1 MQLVEP
7 GMCPVVVASVDGPS
21 DLEALADELDE
32 VLAREERFALELSG
46 PADLESLERLLWAAP
61 DARRRF
67 RRQRPALAAWCD
79 KAAFV
84 GAELSAAELRRA
96 ELIWGCR
103 VVAA

>member
-7 GMCPVVVASVDGPS
+7 GAGPVVVACVEAPS

-32 VLAREERFALELSG
+32 VLAREEHFALELNG
-46 PADLESLERLLWAAP
+46 PGDLESLERLLWSAP
-61 DARRRF
+61 EARRRF

-84 GAELSAAELRRA
+84 GAQLTAAELRRA

-103 VVAA
+103 VVSA

>member
-7 GMCPVVVASVDGPS
+7 GTCPVVVASVDGPS
-21 DLEALADELDE
+21 DLDALADELEE
-32 VLAREERFALELSG
+32 VLAREERFALELTG
-46 PADLESLERLLWAAP
+46 PSTLESLERLLWSAP
-61 DARRRF
+61 TARRRF

-84 GAELSAAELRRA
+84 GAQLTADEMRRA

-103 VVAA
+103 VVSA

>member
-7 GMCPVVVASVDGPS
+7 GVGPVVVASVDAPS
-21 DLEALADELDE
+21 DLDALADELEE
-32 VLAREERFALELSG
+32 VLAREERFALHLTG
-46 PADLESLERLLWAAP
+46 PEDLESLERLLWAAP
-61 DARRRF
+61 EARRRF

-84 GAELSAAELRRA
+84 GTQLTAAELRRA

-103 VVAA
+103 VVSA